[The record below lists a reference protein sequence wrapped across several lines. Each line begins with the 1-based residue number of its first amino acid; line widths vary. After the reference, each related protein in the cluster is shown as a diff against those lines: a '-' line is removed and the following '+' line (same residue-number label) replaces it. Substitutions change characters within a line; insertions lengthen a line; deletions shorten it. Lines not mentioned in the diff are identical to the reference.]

1 MPVYFTIEEIN
12 IMISES
18 NESIFN
24 LENTIIN
31 VNYYKSSI
39 NKLIKNQLEFSNNSI
54 PYYEI
59 QKTILKFTNIIEQS
73 RFSLSEVKNLYFFPS
88 KRWDIE
94 LRNNIILKLS
104 KDHTRLSLDQAF
116 EILNDNNFDN
126 IKVVDARIKN
136 QIILND

>member
-1 MPVYFTIEEIN
+1 
-12 IMISES
+12 MISES

-59 QKTILKFTNIIEQS
+59 QKTILKFI
-73 RFSLSEVKNLYFFPS
+73 VVP
-88 KRWDIE
+88 
-94 LRNNIILKLS
+94 
-104 KDHTRLSLDQAF
+104 
-116 EILNDNNFDN
+116 
-126 IKVVDARIKN
+126 KVF
-136 QIILND
+136 